1 VSEKRTDLGRSR
13 GVPLMTTP
21 QVSVVIPVYRRVA
34 ELDRLLKCLAHDADA
49 VPLEVVVVENRERTH
64 RPRLDGLRKRLP
76 IRRLLQRT
84 GNQAACRNLG
94 AEAAEAAVVLFLDSD
109 LYCEDGGL
117 RPLLLAASDLASGVR
132 MCPVRFPSEPIGI
145 AARLYDVPRYVADFE
160 HLGRQRS
167 LTFREFVSCAF
178 MMRRAKFLAVGG
190 FDATAA
196 GYGYEDV
203 EFARRLERAG
213 LPLSFQD
220 EGALLHHKN
229 LTPRSVHERSV
240 ALGRAA
246 VWFTRR
252 DPEIEEVLPLGV
264 SDVVTGAFI
273 VTPEQLAAVDRIITD
288 LDRLEQTYLRNPSD
302 EVLARATERYAELER
317 RGRYQGIV
325 EALRE
330 NVGHP
335 DGGSI

>member
-1 VSEKRTDLGRSR
+1 
-13 GVPLMTTP
+13 MITP
-21 QVSVVIPVYRRVA
+21 QISVVIPVYQRVA
-34 ELDRLLKCLAHDADA
+34 ELDRLLECLADAA
-49 VPLEVVVVENRERTH
+49 ETVALEVVVVENRKWTH
-64 RPRLDGLRKRLP
+64 RPRLDTLRKRLP
-76 IRRLLQRT
+76 IRRLLQQT

-109 LYCEDGGL
+109 LYCKDGGL

-132 MCPVRFPSEPIGI
+132 MCPVRFPAEPIGI

-178 MMRRAKFLAVGG
+178 MMRRADFLAVGG

-220 EGALLHHKN
+220 KGALLHHKN
-229 LTPRSVHERSV
+229 LTPRSVYERSLD
-240 ALGRAA
+240 LGRAA

-252 DPEIEEVLPLGV
+252 DWEIEEVLRLGV
-264 SDVVTGAFI
+264 HDVVTGAFV
-273 VTPEQLAAVDRIITD
+273 VTPEQLAAVDQIITD
-288 LDRLEQTYLRNPSD
+288 LDRLEHTYLRNPSD
-302 EVLARATERYAELER
+302 EVIARATKLYAELDR
-317 RGRYQGIV
+317 RGRYQGII
-325 EALRE
+325 EALGE

-335 DGGSI
+335 NGAVSDRIDR